1 MRTFRFFTE
10 SLILNWF
17 FFFPQTNQKI
27 FTGNNFYF
35 KEYRESLNVWMI
47 ATQQAGWL
55 SISEKNAYTFTV
67 MQSSHTPVKVVG
79 FSCCNFSFCFM
90 ISNFKTAWITLE
102 YSGHWIQEMEHFM
115 VLRLVNQYF
124 NTTLGWTSM

>member
-90 ISNFKTAWITLE
+90 ISNFKTAWITSE

>member
-55 SISEKNAYTFTV
+55 SISEKNAYTFIV